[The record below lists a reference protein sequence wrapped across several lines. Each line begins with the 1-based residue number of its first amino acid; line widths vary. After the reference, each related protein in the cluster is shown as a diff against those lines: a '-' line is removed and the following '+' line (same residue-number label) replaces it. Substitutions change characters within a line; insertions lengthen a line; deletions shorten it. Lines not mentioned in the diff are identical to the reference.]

1 MLAHVIYS
9 PLSMLLAIDSWA
21 LPESLMHTP
30 SRPET
35 LSMVR
40 ANLRIVWFILSSNA
54 HAFEARDPDDGP
66 GRPSD
71 RVISSLLDVH
81 ASEARNF
88 WFVESSFFPGG

>member
-1 MLAHVIYS
+1 
-9 PLSMLLAIDSWA
+9 
-21 LPESLMHTP
+21 
-30 SRPET
+30 
-35 LSMVR
+35 MVR

-88 WFVESSFFPGG
+88 VSPGQPLVRGIIFLSREGEVRDASSLGCLELNGNRAEPVEPTAEP